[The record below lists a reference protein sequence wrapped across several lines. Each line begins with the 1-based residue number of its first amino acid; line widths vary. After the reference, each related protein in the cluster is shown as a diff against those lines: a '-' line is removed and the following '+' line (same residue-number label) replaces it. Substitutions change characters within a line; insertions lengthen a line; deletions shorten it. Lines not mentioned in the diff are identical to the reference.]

1 MNQSQPYSDRP
12 PRMGVSSTRNA
23 ISRSKSRCGPCVAH
37 AGMRKVGS
45 LCCAVR
51 VRLSRIGG
59 RPRMCPGCAQG
70 APGGPGCGQHV
81 PRVRPRCAQGAP
93 GCVRD
98 APRMCPGC
106 PRVPRMRPACAQG
119 APRVRPVCPRV
130 PRMRPSCAHGGPACP
145 GCVHHPCA
153 GCAQGAQDA
162 SSMMRQTC
170 AQGAQDA
177 SMHPGCV
184 QDVAISPGCVQDAP
198 RCPGCIQHAGA
209 RGQTARADT
218 SNDFVSQ
225 TSCSCRETLFPMLWV
240 GGWEWAGHAM
250 CE

>member
-1 MNQSQPYSDRP
+1 
-12 PRMGVSSTRNA
+12 MGVSSTRNA
-23 ISRSKSRCGPCVAH
+23 ISRSKSRCGPCVAHPGCGKWARCAARCVFGYRIQDPPPRMGVSSTRNTISRSKSCCGPCVAH

-130 PRMRPSCAHGGPACP
+130 PRMRPSCAHGGPGCP

-153 GCAQGAQDA
+153 GCAQGA
-162 SSMMRQTC
+162 
-170 AQGAQDA
+170 
-177 SMHPGCV
+177 
-184 QDVAISPGCVQDAP
+184 
-198 RCPGCIQHAGA
+198 
-209 RGQTARADT
+209 
-218 SNDFVSQ
+218 
-225 TSCSCRETLFPMLWV
+225 
-240 GGWEWAGHAM
+240 
-250 CE
+250 